1 MNTNTT
7 NEGVMNN
14 ISHPSKKTKNI
25 TELLHQL
32 LDLKVDHQILINE
45 ISNENCDMEQYEGT
59 PVEDLVNSSYLS
71 GKIIMIE
78 EITELL
84 ENEL

>member
-32 LDLKVDHQILINE
+32 LNLKIDHQILINE

-59 PVEDLVNSSYLS
+59 QVEDLVHSHYIN
-71 GKIIMIE
+71 GKMDMLIE
-78 EITELL
+78 VKDLL
-84 ENEL
+84 MDRL